1 MKRTISIILVSLSLA
16 WTAGAEEFLDMARL
30 VTMQGG
36 TAVFESAGKGD
47 KTKEMETNAQKA
59 VFHQLFYAGVEGVND
74 GKPLVVNENKIYTN
88 SFFNETNR
96 YALYVVPKSVS
107 PSGKVIKTEN
117 GKMQNFQMTI
127 RLQQLIN
134 DMKRNKVYYEDER
147 DGVDATQVR
156 ETNDVVL
163 PTVIVVPYKRDGE
176 SYSKILQNDYDRRI
190 AVSSVQ
196 NGFEQKNITTVDL
209 QGKIDAVNRRT
220 AYEQNAGV
228 AESNDKQLLMTS
240 GADVY
245 VTVDINKDIKPEGS
259 RVALILKAY
268 ETASGN
274 IMASK
279 TAAPVRRYRTNA
291 IDVLCKYAVDDCIDA
306 FMDDIVK
313 NFRPAGGTRVVL
325 RFAIAG
331 GSMMTMNSP
340 AGRQGYTLSNVL
352 RQWVRK
358 NAYQGKYHLQGI
370 VDESII
376 FDYVTIPPK
385 DVDGFH
391 MDAAQFAFLLEQYLK
406 ETEGIDCTLRVDGNN
421 ILVTIE

>member
-1 MKRTISIILVSLSLA
+1 MKRIYSILLCSLA
-16 WTAGAEEFLDMARL
+16 LAFHAGAEEYLDMATL
-30 VTMQGG
+30 VSIQGNN
-36 TAVFESAGKGD
+36 AVFESTGTGEKNKD
-47 KTKEMETNAQKA
+47 IEENAQKSL
-59 VFHQLFYAGVEGVND
+59 FHLLFYRGVDGVND
-74 GKPLVVNENKIYTN
+74 GKPLVVKENKIYTN

-96 YALYVVPKSVS
+96 YVAYVVPKSVS
-107 PSGKVIKTEN
+107 PVGKAVKAGN
-117 GKMQNFQMTI
+117 GKMATYQMTI

-134 DMKRNKVYYEDER
+134 DMKRNKVYFEDER

-176 SYSKILQNDYDRRI
+176 SYSKILQSDYDRRI

-209 QGKIDAVNRRT
+209 QGKLDAVNRRS
-220 AYEQNAGV
+220 AYEQNASV
-228 AESNDKQLLMTS
+228 AGSNDKQLLLTS

-268 ETASGN
+268 ETASGS
-274 IMASK
+274 ILASK
-279 TAAPVRRYRTNA
+279 TAAPVRRFQSNA
-291 IDVLCKYAVDDCIDA
+291 IDVLCKYAVDDCIEA
-306 FMDDIVK
+306 FMEDIVK

-325 RFAIAG
+325 QFAIAG
-331 GSMMTMNSP
+331 TSPLTMNSP
-340 AGRQGYTLSNVL
+340 AGRQGYSLSNVL
-352 RQWVRK
+352 RQLVRK
-358 NAYQGKYHLQGI
+358 NAYQGKYHLQGV

-385 DVDGFH
+385 DADGLH
-391 MDAAQFAFLLEQYLK
+391 MDAAQFAFILEQYLK

-421 ILVTIE
+421 IMVTIE